1 MEWNQIISLGLF
13 AALVAVEYIKPGT
26 FTSKK

>member
-1 MEWNQIISLGLF
+1 MEWDQFITLSVV
-13 AALVAVEYIKPGT
+13 AVLVAVEYFKPGT

>member
-1 MEWNQIISLGLF
+1 MEWNQIISLSVF
-13 AALVAVEYIKPGT
+13 AALVAVEYFKPGT

>member
-1 MEWNQIISLGLF
+1 MELNQIISLCVF
-13 AALVAVEYIKPGT
+13 AVLVGIEHFKPGT